1 MEWVLFTI
9 DIIFDLKGM
18 LVLKH
23 KNDWSKLLKIGVVIL
38 GSLFA
43 LISVYVSLYVIHGGV
58 IPQRDL
64 FEFLRNDIWIMLG
77 FILINMLFGTYIF
90 YNKSLLDLLYLT
102 ILTQLVLSIFLVV
115 IADIKN
121 DVVISKNVIFLNF
134 LIGIIILFVFNAF
147 MFKMYQ
153 YVRGQKRIMV
163 VGEEQRVLEAV
174 KNFELMKNRRHLV
187 SHVVLKNYYY
197 NVCQYCD
204 EVDIVY
210 ATGYIEESERLKI
223 YEFLMQNNKKLFIS
237 TSFENLMMV
246 NPNIMNF
253 EDESIIEVSSF
264 EIPVEEGIVKRV
276 IDIIVSLFILLL
288 TLPIMV
294 VAAIAIKM
302 DSSGPI
308 LYKQERI
315 TKNNKRF
322 NILKF
327 RSMRPTAEDQTGP
340 VLASSNDSR
349 VTKVGK
355 FIRATRIDELPQLL
369 NVLKGDMSLVGPRP
383 ERPFFV
389 EQFKEQNPYYS
400 LRHHVRA
407 GITGYAQ
414 VYGKYST
421 DFNNKLNFD
430 LLYIKNY
437 SLAFD
442 AKLLFQTIKILFD
455 KVSSRGLDDLKG
467 QEFSWEDFDHVTVI
481 R

>member
-1 MEWVLFTI
+1 
-9 DIIFDLKGM
+9 M
-18 LVLKH
+18 LVLKQ
-23 KNDWSKLLKIGVVIL
+23 KNDWSKLLKLGVIVL
-38 GSLFA
+38 GGLFA
-43 LISVYVSLYVIHGGV
+43 LISVYASLYVIHGGI
-58 IPQRDL
+58 IPQRD
-64 FEFLRNDIWIMLG
+64 FSAFLANDIWIFLG
-77 FILINMLFGTYIF
+77 FVLINMLFGTYIF
-90 YNKSLLDLLYLT
+90 YNKSLIDLLYLT
-102 ILTQLVLSIFLVV
+102 ILSQLVFSVLLMVLSYVSDGTMISRIVV
-115 IADIKN
+115 
-121 DVVISKNVIFLNF
+121 FLNF
-134 LIGIIILFVFNAF
+134 VVGTIILFVFNSL
-147 MFKMYQ
+147 MFKLYRQ
-153 YVRGQKRIMV
+153 LRGQKRIMV
-163 VGEEQRVLEAV
+163 VGQEQRVLEAV

-187 SHVVLKNYYY
+187 SHVVLNNYYQ
-197 NVCQYCD
+197 NVREYSH

-210 ATGYIEESERLKI
+210 ATGHIEETERLKI
-223 YEFLMQNNKKLFIS
+223 YEYLMQNNKKLFIS

-264 EIPVEEGIVKRV
+264 EIPAEEDMVKRLFDLV
-276 IDIIVSLFILLL
+276 VSLFLTII

-294 VAAIAIKM
+294 ITAIVIKL
-302 DSSGPI
+302 DSPGPI
-308 LYKQERI
+308 LYKQERV
-315 TKNNKRF
+315 TKNHKHF

-327 RSMRPTAEDQTGP
+327 RSMTQTAEDQTGP
-340 VLASSNDSR
+340 VLATSNDDR

-355 FIRATRIDELPQLL
+355 FIRATRIDELPQLF
-369 NVLKGDMSLVGPRP
+369 NVLVGDMSLVGPRP

-442 AKLLFQTIKILFD
+442 FKLLFQTIKILFD
-455 KVSSRGLDDLKG
+455 KVSSRGLDDVSD
-467 QEFSWEDFDHVTVI
+467 QTFSWKDFDHVTVI